1 MMPDNSKMKMFSA
14 LQSYNIETGERTL
27 LKEFDYHLEAPN
39 WTPDGKALVYNSKGQ
54 IYRFDLTTK
63 ESTHIPTGQCT
74 GCNNDHVISKDGK
87 TLAISASTADQ
98 RESRVWVLPITGG
111 EPTLITEKHPS
122 YLHGI
127 SPDGKT
133 LAYCA
138 SRDGEYDVYTMSI
151 DGGAET
157 QLTFAPGLSD
167 GPEYSPDGKTI
178 WFNSVRTGLMQ
189 AWKMNAD
196 GSDQTQ
202 MTFDEGLN
210 TWFPHISPDNKKA
223 VYVSY
228 YKGDVKPG
236 DHPANKDIEVRLMDS
251 DGKNLKTLFKA
262 FGGQGT
268 MNVNSWSPD
277 SKCFAFVTYRFE

>member
-1 MMPDNSKMKMFSA
+1 MPEYSKMKIFSA
-14 LQSYNIETGERTL
+14 LQSYDVETGERAL

-54 IYRFDLTTK
+54 IYCFDLATK
-63 ESTHIPTGQCT
+63 ESSLIPTGQCT
-74 GCNNDHVISKDGK
+74 RCNNDHVISKDGK
-87 TLAISASTADQ
+87 TLAISASTDDV
-98 RESRVWVLPITGG
+98 RGSRVWVLPFTGG
-111 EPTLITEKHPS
+111 EPRLVAGKIPS

-138 SRDGEYDVYTMSI
+138 ERDGEYDIYTMSI
-151 DGGAET
+151 DGGEET
-157 QLTFAPGLSD
+157 RLTDAPGLND
-167 GPEYSPDGKTI
+167 GPEYSPDGGTI

-189 AWKMNAD
+189 AWRMNSD

-202 MTFDEGLN
+202 MTFDENLN
-210 TWFPHISPDNKKA
+210 TWFPHISPDNKR
-223 VYVSY
+223 VVMVSY
-228 YKGDVKPG
+228 YKGDVEPG
-236 DHPANKDIEVRLMDS
+236 AHPANKDIEIRLMDA
-251 DGKNLKTLFKA
+251 DGGNLKTLFKA

-277 SKCFAFVTYRFE
+277 SKKFAFVTYRFE